1 MAEDII
7 ISNYDNEELSSQEL
21 QSTYLTR
28 DNALSEFSTLEEKY
42 NVRENLD
49 VYSKSD
55 VQERIVDQVNGE
67 IKDLQLILEQLIQDE
82 LANKITNE
90 EVSELLLNY
99 VKRDGNQHF
108 TQPIKGKPAT
118 ENSHLTTLSQL
129 NQVKSGLASDINI
142 NKSSIKKVED
152 SLRNYALKENVYSKG
167 EVYTKKEIDSN
178 NSQYVKKDGSVPFTK
193 PISGITPQISSHLST
208 KKYVDD
214 VMTNHKSEIDPH
226 GYTDILNNRLKKYAL
241 AANVLDKTQTYSRSQ
256 IDYLVDKLVN
266 DAVTAAMDGYLS
278 LEDPYNIIDKIK
290 QLGYINRDGSI
301 PFDKPQSGIDAIND
315 DHLVTLNQL
324 KQYSKTLEQ
333 EIDKKQ
339 TEWVTSGPVLS
350 KVGLV
355 EQGTEFAKKVSM
367 QEVLDAIFYGKGISI
382 VSSEFGFIGE
392 TTQITVCV
400 RGDLASFE
408 HGELYQNDKL
418 IHTFTK
424 ENFED
429 STCITIDSDPVLEDT
444 EFIFKVF
451 YLNGSEHQ
459 VSSTTQLSLPVFVG
473 LIPKWKSG
481 STITYDYLEELSK
494 EDSVNNQFY
503 ALGKDLTRVNHK
515 YSFKDVELKKP
526 IIVVPCSYP
535 DLYQMCTPSQQFGK
549 DAFIITDIIPMQLP
563 GIDKDVMYKLYVY
576 DEALLQLNIP
586 VYFTF
591 ETAHE

>member
-42 NVRENLD
+42 NVRENLN

-178 NSQYVKKDGSVPFTK
+178 NSKYVKKDGSVSFTK

-241 AANVLDKTQTYSRSQ
+241 AANVLDKTQTYSRSK
-256 IDYLVDKLVN
+256 ID
-266 DAVTAAMDGYLS
+266 
-278 LEDPYNIIDKIK
+278 
-290 QLGYINRDGSI
+290 R
-301 PFDKPQSGIDAIND
+301 
-315 DHLVTLNQL
+315 
-324 KQYSKTLEQ
+324 
-333 EIDKKQ
+333 
-339 TEWVTSGPVLS
+339 
-350 KVGLV
+350 
-355 EQGTEFAKKVSM
+355 
-367 QEVLDAIFYGKGISI
+367 
-382 VSSEFGFIGE
+382 
-392 TTQITVCV
+392 
-400 RGDLASFE
+400 
-408 HGELYQNDKL
+408 
-418 IHTFTK
+418 
-424 ENFED
+424 
-429 STCITIDSDPVLEDT
+429 
-444 EFIFKVF
+444 
-451 YLNGSEHQ
+451 
-459 VSSTTQLSLPVFVG
+459 
-473 LIPKWKSG
+473 
-481 STITYDYLEELSK
+481 
-494 EDSVNNQFY
+494 
-503 ALGKDLTRVNHK
+503 
-515 YSFKDVELKKP
+515 
-526 IIVVPCSYP
+526 
-535 DLYQMCTPSQQFGK
+535 
-549 DAFIITDIIPMQLP
+549 
-563 GIDKDVMYKLYVY
+563 
-576 DEALLQLNIP
+576 
-586 VYFTF
+586 
-591 ETAHE
+591 